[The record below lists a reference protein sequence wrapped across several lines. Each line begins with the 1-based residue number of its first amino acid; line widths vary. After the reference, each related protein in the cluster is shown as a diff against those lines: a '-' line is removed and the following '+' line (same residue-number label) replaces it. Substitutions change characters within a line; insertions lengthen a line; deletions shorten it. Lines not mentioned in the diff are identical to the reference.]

1 MPQFL
6 KRCEYWIFDL
16 DGTLTQPVHDFA
28 YIRKEL
34 DIPPDE
40 DILLHLA
47 SLPEVLRD
55 QKSERL
61 DQLEHFYALQT
72 KSAVGVYP
80 LIKLLARKQCR
91 LGIVT
96 RNTKVFAQLSLSVLQ
111 LSSHFADEAII
122 GRDEA
127 PPKPEPHGIQTLIAQ
142 WGASAEDVM
151 MVGDY
156 KYDLL
161 AGRAAGCRTVHVSD
175 NDELQ
180 WPSLTD
186 YRFNSLS
193 ELSELLEHCF

>member
-6 KRCEYWIFDL
+6 KRCEHWIFDL
-16 DGTLTQPVHDFA
+16 DGTLTKPVHDFA
-28 YIRKEL
+28 FIRREL

-47 SLPEVLRD
+47 SLPDTQRY

-61 DQLEHFYALQT
+61 DELEHFYALQA
-72 KSAVGVYP
+72 KAAEGVDS
-80 LIKLLARKQCR
+80 LIGLLTRKQCR

-96 RNTKVFAQLSLSVLQ
+96 RNTKVFAQLSLSALE
-111 LSSHFADEAII
+111 LSSHFLDECII

-127 PPKPEPHGIQTLIAQ
+127 LPKPEPHGIQVLISQ
-142 WGASAEDVM
+142 WGALADDVM

-161 AGRAAGCRTVHVSD
+161 AGRAAGCRTIHVSN

-193 ELSELLEHCF
+193 DLTKYL

>member
-6 KRCEYWIFDL
+6 KCCQYWIFDL

-28 YIRKEL
+28 YIRREL
-34 DIPPDE
+34 DIAPDE
-40 DILLHLA
+40 DILSHLS
-47 SLPEVLRD
+47 SLPELQRR

-61 DQLEHFYALQT
+61 DQLEHFYALQA
-72 KSAVGVYP
+72 KSAEGVYS
-80 LIKLLARKQCR
+80 LIKILASKQCQ
-91 LGIVT
+91 LAIVT
-96 RNTKVFAQLSLSVLQ
+96 RNTKVFAQLSLSVLE
-111 LSSHFADEAII
+111 LSSHFLDECII

-127 PPKPEPHGIQTLIAQ
+127 LPKPEPHGIQALISQ
-142 WGASAEDVM
+142 WGVSANDVI

-156 KYDLL
+156 KYDLQ
-161 AGRAAGCRTVHVSD
+161 AGRAAGCRTIHVSD

-193 ELSELLEHCF
+193 ELSELI

>member
-6 KRCEYWIFDL
+6 KCCQYWIFDL

-28 YIRKEL
+28 YIRREL
-34 DIPPDE
+34 DIAPDE
-40 DILLHLA
+40 DILSHLS
-47 SLPEVLRD
+47 SLPELERY

-61 DQLEHFYALQT
+61 DQLEHFYALQA
-72 KSAVGVYP
+72 KSAEGVYP
-80 LIKLLARKQCR
+80 LIKLLASKQCR

-96 RNTKVFAQLSLSVLQ
+96 RNTKVFAQLSLSVLE
-111 LSSHFADEAII
+111 LSSHFLDDCII

-127 PPKPEPHGIQTLIAQ
+127 LPKPEPHGIQALISQ
-142 WGASAEDVM
+142 WGVSANDVM

-156 KYDLL
+156 KYDLQ
-161 AGRAAGCRTVHVSD
+161 AGRAAGCRTIHVSD

-193 ELSELLEHCF
+193 ELSELL

>member
-1 MPQFL
+1 MSEFL

-28 YIRKEL
+28 YIRREL
-34 DIPPDE
+34 DIAPDE

-47 SLPEVLRD
+47 ALPDVQRC
-55 QKSERL
+55 QKSARL

-72 KSAVGVYP
+72 KSAEGVHS
-80 LIKLLARKQCR
+80 LIKLLARRQCR

-111 LSSHFADEAII
+111 LSSHFSDESII

-127 PPKPEPHGIQTLIAQ
+127 LPKPEPHGIQALISQ
-142 WGASAEDVM
+142 WGVSADDVM

-156 KYDLL
+156 KYDLQ
-161 AGRAAGCRTVHVSD
+161 AGRAAGCRTIHVSD

-180 WPSLTD
+180 WPALTD

-193 ELSELLEHCF
+193 ELSELL

>member
-1 MPQFL
+1 MLQFL

-28 YIRKEL
+28 YIRREL
-34 DIPPDE
+34 DIAPDE

-47 SLPEVLRD
+47 SLPDVQRR

-72 KSAVGVYP
+72 KSAEGVDS
-80 LIKLLARKQCR
+80 LIKLLTRKQCR

-111 LSSHFADEAII
+111 LSSHFSDECII

-127 PPKPEPHGIQTLIAQ
+127 LPKPEPHGIQTLISQ
-142 WGASAEDVM
+142 WGVSAGDVM

-161 AGRAAGCRTVHVSD
+161 AGRAAGCRTIHVSN

-180 WPSLTD
+180 WPALTD

-193 ELSELLEHCF
+193 ELSELL